1 MSYNKAKITLFLLL
15 GDKMKREKVQ
25 AFFALFIAT
34 FFWASAYIFVK
45 QLLNDVSPYMILSL
59 RFSFAAIILIFIY
72 NKRLLKINM
81 EILKA
86 GIIMGI
92 FLFGE
97 FFTFTVGLQY
107 TTTSRSSLIIA
118 SYIILLPPAY
128 LIIMRKR
135 PSLSDIIVLFICM
148 IGVFLILGNDL
159 GSFHIGDI
167 YCILCAVDYALY
179 IVISSKYSKLYD
191 SGILNVLQVSTTAII
206 SIFSLFLVGD
216 IQLSLSI
223 TDSFQLI
230 YLTVFCTTL
239 PFFLILYGMKYVSA
253 TTSGV
258 LLSLESV
265 MAAIMGI
272 ILLHESFTPNL
283 IIGGTIVIFSFILSE
298 LLPKILRK

>member
-1 MSYNKAKITLFLLL
+1 
-15 GDKMKREKVQ
+15 MKREKVQ

-135 PSLSDIIVLFICM
+135 PSLSDIIVSFICM

-283 IIGGTIVIFSFILSE
+283 IIGGTIIIFSFILSE

>member
-1 MSYNKAKITLFLLL
+1 
-15 GDKMKREKVQ
+15 
-25 AFFALFIAT
+25 
-34 FFWASAYIFVK
+34 
-45 QLLNDVSPYMILSL
+45 
-59 RFSFAAIILIFIY
+59 
-72 NKRLLKINM
+72 
-81 EILKA
+81 
-86 GIIMGI
+86 
-92 FLFGE
+92 
-97 FFTFTVGLQY
+97 
-107 TTTSRSSLIIA
+107 
-118 SYIILLPPAY
+118 
-128 LIIMRKR
+128 
-135 PSLSDIIVLFICM
+135 M

-283 IIGGTIVIFSFILSE
+283 IIGGTIIIFSFILSE